1 MALLLIMVPGGLAV
15 LCLAIALWCRC
26 GRKSKVTPIEG
37 KTPIEG
43 VKVTPI
49 EGQKIFGSYKQEDDS
64 DALMMNMFHAF
75 KTEGVDFWLDKM
87 RGAERSEAGMVAGV
101 KACDCFCAVI
111 SPKYFG
117 SRFCVLEMKTAIQH
131 KKQIAVCF
139 NGSKFKVKEAL
150 GWIPEEFAH
159 LRTNELIKLDEDN
172 EFMTVSLEKLRVFV
186 KKPPKLIKA
195 KTAALKFEIKPGT
208 DANENNPGT
217 DAKKAQTEG
226 DLKVMDISQEAVPV
240 EAPAAAVS
248 DDATQAEPEAA
259 ARG

>member
-1 MALLLIMVPGGLAV
+1 MNSMALLLIVVPGGLAV
-15 LCLAIALWCRC
+15 LCLAIALRCRC
-26 GRKSKVTPIEG
+26 GRKSKVAPIEG

-49 EGQKIFGSYKQEDDS
+49 EGKKIFGSYKQSDET
-64 DALMMNMFHAF
+64 DALMIDMFHAF
-75 KTEGVDFWLDKM
+75 EKEKVDFWLDKK
-87 RGAERSEAGMVAGV
+87 RGAERSKEGMVAGV

-111 SPKYFG
+111 SPKYFN
-117 SRFCVLEMKTAIQH
+117 SDFCVLEMKTAIQH
-131 KKQIAVCF
+131 EKQIAVCF
-139 NGSKFKVKEAL
+139 NGSKHKVQEAL

-159 LRTNELIKLDEDN
+159 LKNNELIKLDEDD
-172 EFMTVSLEKLRVFV
+172 EFMKTSLQKIRVVV
-186 KKPPKLIKA
+186 KKHA
-195 KTAALKFEIKPGT
+195 IKPGT
-208 DANENNPGT
+208 DANEIKPGT

-240 EAPAAAVS
+240 EATAAAVS